1 MTTATVK
8 SKSESTPTSTVHSA
22 PQRSPLWNRLLKN
35 RYLYLMILPGFIF
48 FVLFKYLPMWGL
60 IIAFQN
66 YQPFLGIRGS
76 EWVGLEHFQRLFEE
90 PTFWMLFRNTI
101 ILFGLNLL
109 FVFPVPILL
118 ALMLNEVR
126 SKTFQRSIQTLI
138 YIPHFM
144 SWVIIVSLT
153 YVLFTT
159 QGGLI
164 NEGLASMGFS
174 KFSFLT
180 SPDWFRPMY
189 VLQVIWRESGWGTI
203 IYLAAI
209 AAVDPQLYEAAKM
222 DGAGR
227 LGQLWHVTLPAIR
240 STIIVL
246 LILKV
251 GDVLELGFDHI
262 FLMLNAMNR
271 EVAEIFDTYVYTAGL
286 RQGQFSYS
294 AAVGLFKAG
303 VGLVMVVFAN
313 WLAKKYGEEG
323 IY

>member
-1 MTTATVK
+1 
-8 SKSESTPTSTVHSA
+8 
-22 PQRSPLWNRLLKN
+22 
-35 RYLYLMILPGFIF
+35 MILPGFIF